1 MYCLLRPVGGTTG
14 EEKRQETLPCF
25 HEIESYAC
33 LWGAKL
39 LLSYILAFAQ
49 YKLSLS
55 CLFFPSVLL
64 WWGAGRAMNL

>member
-1 MYCLLRPVGGTTG
+1 MG

-33 LWGAKL
+33 LGGAKL
-39 LLSYILAFAQ
+39 LLSSILAFAQ

-55 CLFFPSVLL
+55 RFFFPSVLL
-64 WWGAGRAMNL
+64 WWGAGGVTLWWDAGRALNL